1 MGGEEV
7 IWTKSKRSAAF
18 LWDPFPTPTNKT
30 ANTTMYTVRRAG
42 DLRLRHLCLEPEP
55 VVAGASWRSAASTSL
70 LVSTSTSLLVC
81 CSGEYA
87 RGQEG
92 RYASRSYFFWSW
104 CSFSLLLL

>member
-30 ANTTMYTVRRAG
+30 ANTTIYTAERAG

-70 LVSTSTSLLVC
+70 LVSTSPLVSTSLLV
-81 CSGEYA
+81 ST
-87 RGQEG
+87 
-92 RYASRSYFFWSW
+92 ST
-104 CSFSLLLL
+104 SFY